1 MADSTPEKEPASN
14 VSEVETADK
23 DILSEMLT
31 ENIEKEFLAKEEPEE
46 PHEDG
51 TTSEEN
57 EVQKEDNAQDEAPP
71 PENVEASE
79 GDADQEAVEEKK
91 ETKEVSPLEAPQ
103 HWSARDKERFKNMT
117 REAQDYVLERDK
129 SMTADYTR
137 KTQEVAQIR
146 QAMEPLA
153 QVLAPVRNVLRQSGI
168 SEAEYVA
175 RLMRADQMLQQNP
188 HGAIQELARNAG
200 IDLEALE
207 QTAEQIPQAD
217 PRVNALQQQVQ
228 QLQGYLENNEERA
241 AQERHAGLHN
251 QIEMFANETDKDGNL
266 KHPHFGNLRKT
277 MGNLIQAGVSVDLN
291 DAYNKALRLDE
302 TMYQQ
307 SLEAERTKVKSAED
321 SRRKEAV
328 AKAKKVPT
336 RRAANPPSGSV
347 QATTLDDHIAVSL
360 DNAGM

>member
-1 MADSTPEKEPASN
+1 MADSTTEKESAGQDVPVKDTAENN
-14 VSEVETADK
+14 VLD
-23 DILSEMLT
+23 EMLSKSLD
-31 ENIEKEFLAKEEPEE
+31 EAFAEEPDE
-46 PHEDG
+46 PQEDG
-51 TTSEEN
+51 ITSEEK

-79 GDADQEAVEEKK
+79 GDVDQEAVEEKK

-103 HWSARDKERFKNMT
+103 HWSARDKERFKNMN

-146 QAMEPLA
+146 QAMEPLG
-153 QVLAPVRNVLRQSGI
+153 QVLAPVRNALRQSGI

-200 IDLEALE
+200 INLEALE
-207 QTAEQIPQAD
+207 QTVEQESQPD
-217 PRVNALQQQVQ
+217 SRVNALQQQVQ

-251 QIEMFANETDKDGNL
+251 QIEVFANETDKNGNL
-266 KHPHFGNLRKT
+266 KHPHFNDLRVT
-277 MGNLIQAGVSVDLN
+277 MGQLMQSGTSDNLG
-291 DAYNKALRLDE
+291 DAYHKALRLDD
-302 TMYQQ
+302 TLYQQ

-321 SRRKEAV
+321 NRRKEAV
-328 AKAKKVPT
+328 AKAKKVPS
-336 RRAANPPSGSV
+336 RRSSNPPAGAV
-347 QATTLDDHIAVSL
+347 QSNNLDDILGSAL
-360 DNAGM
+360 DDAGL